1 MGDVYLNISKNMK
14 KINKINLK
22 KVKHISV
29 HVMFTR
35 FSNKVHMFNVDYCQS
50 TVA

>member
-1 MGDVYLNISKNMK
+1 MGDVYLNISKTSIK
-14 KINKINLK
+14 KNNKTNK

-35 FSNKVHMFNVDYCQS
+35 FSNKVYLFNVLS
-50 TVA
+50 VK